1 MVEVDK
7 MRLKKGE
14 KVKEKALIRM
24 SSKKY
29 EKE

>member
-14 KVKEKALIRM
+14 KVKENVLVQI
-24 SSKKY
+24 SSDKY